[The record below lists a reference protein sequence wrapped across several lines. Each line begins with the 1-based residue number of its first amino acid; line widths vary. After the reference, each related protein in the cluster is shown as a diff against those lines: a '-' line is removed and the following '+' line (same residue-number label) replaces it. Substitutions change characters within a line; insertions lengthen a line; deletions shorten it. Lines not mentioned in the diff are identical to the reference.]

1 MAESPKVPKK
11 KQEREKGK
19 TDPNRKLRGG
29 KKDGEEK
36 ESKLRMVEEI
46 EKKRRKEKKETKKS
60 QNRRKWRKGKKSQER
75 MRGKRTVQETDT
87 GGQVRKAL
95 RQRRINVK
103 ELGKMT
109 P

>member
-29 KKDGEEK
+29 KKDGKEI

-46 EKKRRKEKKETKKS
+46 EKKKERIEGDKEESKQKKVEKWKEVPGKNEMKKNRTGNRHRWAGAEGTKAEE
-60 QNRRKWRKGKKSQER
+60 N
-75 MRGKRTVQETDT
+75 
-87 GGQVRKAL
+87 
-95 RQRRINVK
+95 QR
-103 ELGKMT
+103 
-109 P
+109 

>member
-46 EKKRRKEKKETKKS
+46 EKKRRKEGDKEKSKQKKVEKRKEVPRKNERKKNRTGNRHRWAGAEGTKAEE
-60 QNRRKWRKGKKSQER
+60 N
-75 MRGKRTVQETDT
+75 
-87 GGQVRKAL
+87 
-95 RQRRINVK
+95 QR
-103 ELGKMT
+103 
-109 P
+109 

>member
-29 KKDGEEK
+29 KKDGKEI

-46 EKKRRKEKKETKKS
+46 EKKKERIEGDKEESKQKKVENEERRKK
-60 QNRRKWRKGKKSQER
+60 KGKR
-75 MRGKRTVQETDT
+75 RRRRRG
-87 GGQVRKAL
+87 
-95 RQRRINVK
+95 
-103 ELGKMT
+103 
-109 P
+109 

>member
-29 KKDGEEK
+29 KKDGKEI

-46 EKKRRKEKKETKKS
+46 EEKKERIEGDKEESKQKKEEKWKEVPGKNEMKKNRTGNRHRWAGAEGTKAEE
-60 QNRRKWRKGKKSQER
+60 N
-75 MRGKRTVQETDT
+75 
-87 GGQVRKAL
+87 
-95 RQRRINVK
+95 QR
-103 ELGKMT
+103 
-109 P
+109 